1 MPSKT
6 ARRMGSDSRGRTAPT
21 RKSLPKPKK
30 RPTQER
36 AKFTIQAVYDAFVRI
51 CLRDGLSAVTM
62 KDVAAEAG
70 YAVGTFYDYFPDK
83 RALFSGYVRYT
94 LDDMLSR
101 IDREVIADG
110 GADWRTRL
118 HRLVAITC
126 GADDAAPYFD
136 RDMLK
141 HVSAIAED
149 KHHKRV
155 FEELTAKW
163 REAVGAWQDMPGR
176 ASPETIGALALALW
190 ASRRYVLLVG
200 PAAEKTD
207 WVAQLE
213 LICRRALVPGWHDG
227 RRPGNSPATN
237 I

>member
-51 CLRDGLSAVTM
+51 CRRDGLSAVTM

-70 YAVGTFYDYFPDK
+70 YAVGTLYDYFPDK

-110 GADWRTRL
+110 
-118 HRLVAITC
+118 

-176 ASPETIGALALALW
+176 TSPETIGALALALW

-200 PAAEKTD
+200 PAAEKTA

-227 RRPGNSPATN
+227 APTRQFSSH
-237 I
+237 

>member
-51 CLRDGLSAVTM
+51 CRRDGLSAVTM

-70 YAVGTFYDYFPDK
+70 YAVGTLYDYFPDK
-83 RALFSGYVRYT
+83 RASGYVRYT

-110 GADWRTRL
+110 
-118 HRLVAITC
+118 

>member
-1 MPSKT
+1 
-6 ARRMGSDSRGRTAPT
+6 
-21 RKSLPKPKK
+21 
-30 RPTQER
+30 
-36 AKFTIQAVYDAFVRI
+36 
-51 CLRDGLSAVTM
+51 M

-70 YAVGTFYDYFPDK
+70 YAVGTLYDYFPDK
-83 RALFSGYVRYT
+83 RASGYVRYT

-110 GADWRTRL
+110 
-118 HRLVAITC
+118 

>member
-1 MPSKT
+1 
-6 ARRMGSDSRGRTAPT
+6 MGSDSRGRTAPT

-51 CLRDGLSAVTM
+51 CRRDGLSAVTM

-70 YAVGTFYDYFPDK
+70 YAVGTLYDYFPDK
-83 RALFSGYVRYT
+83 RASGYVRYT

-110 GADWRTRL
+110 
-118 HRLVAITC
+118 

>member
-21 RKSLPKPKK
+21 RKSLPKPKN
-30 RPTQER
+30 RPTQAQER

-51 CLRDGLSAVTM
+51 CRRDGLSAVTM

-70 YAVGTFYDYFPDK
+70 YAVGTLYDYFPDK

-110 GADWRTRL
+110 
-118 HRLVAITC
+118 

-176 ASPETIGALALALW
+176 TSPETIGALALALW

-200 PAAEKTD
+200 PAAEKTA

-227 RRPGNSPATN
+227 APTRQFSSH
-237 I
+237 

>member
-1 MPSKT
+1 
-6 ARRMGSDSRGRTAPT
+6 
-21 RKSLPKPKK
+21 
-30 RPTQER
+30 
-36 AKFTIQAVYDAFVRI
+36 
-51 CLRDGLSAVTM
+51 
-62 KDVAAEAG
+62 
-70 YAVGTFYDYFPDK
+70 
-83 RALFSGYVRYT
+83 VRYT

-110 GADWRTRL
+110 GAD
-118 HRLVAITC
+118 
-126 GADDAAPYFD
+126 DAAPYFD
-136 RDMLK
+136 RTDMLK

-176 ASPETIGALALALW
+176 TSPETIGALALALW

-200 PAAEKTD
+200 PAAEKTA

-227 RRPGNSPATN
+227 APTRQFSSH
-237 I
+237 

>member
-1 MPSKT
+1 M
-6 ARRMGSDSRGRTAPT
+6 
-21 RKSLPKPKK
+21 
-30 RPTQER
+30 
-36 AKFTIQAVYDAFVRI
+36 
-51 CLRDGLSAVTM
+51 
-62 KDVAAEAG
+62 
-70 YAVGTFYDYFPDK
+70 
-83 RALFSGYVRYT
+83 
-94 LDDMLSR
+94 
-101 IDREVIADG
+101 
-110 GADWRTRL
+110 
-118 HRLVAITC
+118 AITC

>member
-6 ARRMGSDSRGRTAPT
+6 ARRMGSDPRGRTAPT

-51 CLRDGLSAVTM
+51 CLPRRIERGHDERCRGRSRVRRWHL
-62 KDVAAEAG
+62 
-70 YAVGTFYDYFPDK
+70 YDYFPDK

-118 HRLVAITC
+118 HRC
-126 GADDAAPYFD
+126 GD
-136 RDMLK
+136 
-141 HVSAIAED
+141 HV
-149 KHHKRV
+149 
-155 FEELTAKW
+155 
-163 REAVGAWQDMPGR
+163 
-176 ASPETIGALALALW
+176 
-190 ASRRYVLLVG
+190 RR
-200 PAAEKTD
+200 
-207 WVAQLE
+207 
-213 LICRRALVPGWHDG
+213 R
-227 RRPGNSPATN
+227 
-237 I
+237 

>member
-51 CLRDGLSAVTM
+51 CRRDGLSAVTM

-70 YAVGTFYDYFPDK
+70 YAVGTLYDYFPDK
-83 RALFSGYVRYT
+83 RASGYVRYT

-110 GADWRTRL
+110 
-118 HRLVAITC
+118 

-176 ASPETIGALALALW
+176 ASPETIGALALALR